1 MEMLDYIGMSE
12 FLANKPDGLLF
23 QIETGGSNLSLGERQ
38 LVCIARAL
46 IKQNI
51 QFLLLDEATANIDTE
66 TGKYCCISSHL
77 VRC

>member
-12 FLANKPDGLLF
+12 FLSNKPDGLAF
-23 QIETGGSNLSLGERQ
+23 QIETGGANLSIGERQ

-66 TGKYCCISSHL
+66 TGACSVVFVGCY
-77 VRC
+77 